1 MQITDNTGVLNPP
14 ERETVLLV
22 DDQPLNL
29 ELLKCYL
36 ESDYD
41 VVTATSASE
50 AFEYCERTTPD
61 VILMDVRMPE
71 IDGLQAC
78 KQLKKTPSTKN
89 VPVVFVTAMTAENDQ
104 QECWDAGGDDY
115 IPKPVHRA
123 NLRNRVRAQLK
134 NKVKTTDSAVV
145 QDAIPEMPDNT
156 SLREYLD
163 FQTKISF
170 NNKQE
175 LSVMMVGADHHA
187 DYLLLYGER
196 KFEAVMLRL
205 SEVIEESLTNDV
217 QRVFRHSRSRY
228 CVVLPEIDRSEAW
241 GMGSRVINTM
251 RQAKIQ
257 HPAANSGYMSFSI
270 GLSSLIDSGFDQHNL
285 VSLARRNLSNA
296 EHIGG
301 NHIVGWSP
309 TGIEYL

>member
-1 MQITDNTGVLNPP
+1 MLATDSDGVLNPP

-41 VVTATSASE
+41 VVTVTSASE
-50 AFEYCERTTPD
+50 AFQYCERSTPD
-61 VILMDVRMPE
+61 VILMDVQMPD
-71 IDGLQAC
+71 IDGLEAC
-78 KQLKKTPSTKN
+78 KQLKQAPTTQN

-134 NKVKTTDSAVV
+134 NRGRSVETEAAAKAL
-145 QDAIPEMPDNT
+145 PEAPDNT
-156 SLREYLD
+156 NLREYLD
-163 FQTKISF
+163 FQTKVSF

-175 LSVMMVGADHHA
+175 LSVMMVGADHHS
-187 DYLLLYGER
+187 DYILLYGER

-205 SEVIEESLTNDV
+205 SEVLEESLTNDV
-217 QRVFRHSRSRY
+217 QRVFRHSRSRF

-241 GMGSRVINTM
+241 GMASRVINSM

-257 HPAANSGYMSFSI
+257 HPATSSGFMTFST

-285 VSLARRNLSNA
+285 ITLARRNLSNA